1 MMARLLPA
9 PLVGVLTFVLKFFV
23 LIFWFTLM
31 LPGVLLHLIPSRALR
46 DRTSRYCV
54 WIARRWVGSN
64 ALLYRGVHPMHWRIQ
79 IDGTLDAARN
89 YLVIANHQ
97 SWADI
102 LILFVALHGRMPFLR
117 FFLKDQLKYIPII
130 GQVCWAMEFPF
141 MKRHSKV
148 TLAKNPALRNQDLET
163 TRRKCEVYRRQPVAL
178 VNFLEGTRFTDAKRQ
193 ATASPFIHL
202 LKPKSAGLAFTLNAM
217 GEQFAGLVD
226 VTLVYAPTRGGRS
239 RLWSWLCGEQGTAE
253 LHMAVRP
260 IPGHLLRGDYERDA
274 AFRADFH
281 RWVAQLWAEKDA
293 RIQNMKNP
301 DAVTAPGSDAAP
313 QLD

>member
-1 MMARLLPA
+1 MLASVLPGPVIA
-9 PLVGVLTFVLKFFV
+9 VLTVAIKTVAL
-23 LIFWFTLM
+23 LFWFVLM
-31 LPGVLLHLIPSRALR
+31 LPGVLLHLLPGRALR
-46 DRTSRYCV
+46 DLTSRYCV
-54 WIARRWVGSN
+54 WIARRWVATN
-64 ALLYRGVHPMHWRIQ
+64 KVIYHLVHPMRWRITVE
-79 IDGTLDAARN
+79 GVLDPRRN
-89 YLVIANHQ
+89 YLLICNHQ

-102 LILFVALHGRMPFLR
+102 LVLFVAFHGRAPFLR

-141 MKRHSKV
+141 MKRYSREQI
-148 TLAKNPALRNQDLET
+148 AANPALRNQDLET
-163 TRRKCEVYRRQPVAL
+163 TRAKCEVYKRQPVTV
-178 VNFLEGTRFTDAKRQ
+178 VNFLEGTRFTPDKQARQ
-193 ATASPFIHL
+193 QSPFRHL
-202 LKPKSAGLAFTLNAM
+202 LKPKSAGAAFTLRAM

-239 RLWSWLCGEQGTAE
+239 RLWSWLCGEQGTAK

-281 RWVAQLWAEKDA
+281 RWVAQLWAEKDT